1 VLKKYGVLGTG
12 SASKNIIEDSLNEL
26 GVDNDFV
33 VTCGAK
39 PSESESRVIN
49 WLIDMEA
56 NFMLTH
62 DGKAPAEFIE
72 KCSVERLDANPARD
86 IIHYL
91 SKTKGTLLLL
101 WDNTQEPVMEEIC
114 FDAADAGVPILDLT
128 NGLVPIVVDI
138 TPEEEA
144 PKPVPTEEVE
154 IEPFSRDEM
163 LSMSIGVLRKTAKS
177 QGIHV
182 GTNMTKEQIVDAIIH
197 DVDAII
203 NAAEV
208 LEPVI
213 EEEEEILP
221 PIDLGTFHV
230 VSSATNDRAI
240 TSSYNTCMLTATFPS
255 GVIMSRPANVDE
267 VKQLFG
273 FGSTI

>member
-1 VLKKYGVLGTG
+1 MLKKYGVLGTG
-12 SASKNIIEDSLNEL
+12 RTSKNIIEDALNEL
-26 GVDNDFV
+26 GVDNNFV

-49 WLIDMEA
+49 WLIDMEVD
-56 NFMLTH
+56 FMLTH
-62 DGKAPAEFIE
+62 NGKAPAEFIE
-72 KCSVERLDANPARD
+72 KASIERLDANPARD
-86 IIHYL
+86 MIHYL
-91 SKTKGTLLLL
+91 SKTNGTLLLL
-101 WDNTQEPVMEEIC
+101 WDDTLVPEMEEIC

-138 TPEEEA
+138 TPEDKPA
-144 PKPVPTEEVE
+144 PVPTEEVE
-154 IEPFSRDEM
+154 IEPFSRSEM

-182 GTNMTKEQIVDAIIH
+182 GTNMTKEQIVDAILN
-197 DVDAII
+197 DVPDPII
-203 NAAEV
+203 EDTEV
-208 LEPVI
+208 
-213 EEEEEILP
+213 EEVEILP

-230 VSSATNDRAI
+230 VSSAQNDRAV
-240 TSSYNTCMLTATFPS
+240 TNSYDTCMLTATFPS
-255 GVIMSRPANVDE
+255 GVIMSRPANVEE

>member
-12 SASKNIIEDSLNEL
+12 RTSKNIIEDALNEL

-49 WLIDMEA
+49 WLIDMEV

-62 DGKAPAEFIE
+62 NGKAPAEFIE
-72 KCSVERLDANPARD
+72 KASVERLDANPARD
-86 IIHYL
+86 MIHYL

-101 WDNTQEPVMEEIC
+101 WDDSLVPEMEEIC

-138 TPEEEA
+138 TPEDKPE
-144 PKPVPTEEVE
+144 PVPTEEVE

-177 QGIHV
+177 QGIQA
-182 GTNMTKEQIVDAIIH
+182 GTNMTKEQIVDAILG
-197 DVDAII
+197 D
-203 NAAEV
+203 NQ
-208 LEPVI
+208 LTEPSLQ
-213 EEEEEILP
+213 ELRQQDEEEEILP

-255 GVIMSRPANVDE
+255 GVIMSRPANVEE

-273 FGSTI
+273 FGATI

>member
-1 VLKKYGVLGTG
+1 MLKKYGVLGTG
-12 SASKNIIEDSLNEL
+12 RTSKNIIEDALNEL

-39 PSESESRVIN
+39 PSDSESRVIN
-49 WLIDMEA
+49 WLIDMEV

-62 DGKAPAEFIE
+62 NGKAPAEFIE
-72 KCSVERLDANPARD
+72 KASVERLDANPARD
-86 IIHYL
+86 MIHYL

-101 WDNTQEPVMEEIC
+101 WDDALIPEMEEIC

-138 TPEEEA
+138 THEEKTA
-144 PKPVPTEEVE
+144 PIPTEEVE
-154 IEPFSRDEM
+154 IEPFSRAEM
-163 LSMSIGVLRKTAKS
+163 LSMSIGVLRKNAKA

-182 GTNMTKEQIVDAIIH
+182 GTTMTKEQIVDAILN
-197 DVDAII
+197 DVPMP
-203 NAAEV
+203 
-208 LEPVI
+208 EPVI

-230 VSSATNDRAI
+230 VSSAQNDRAI

-255 GVIMSRPANVDE
+255 GVIMSRPANVEE

>member
-1 VLKKYGVLGTG
+1 MLKKYGVLGTG
-12 SASKNIIEDSLNEL
+12 RTSKNIIEDALNEL

-62 DGKAPAEFIE
+62 NGKAPAEFIE
-72 KCSVERLDANPARD
+72 KASVERLDANPARD
-86 IIHYL
+86 MIHYL
-91 SKTKGTLLLL
+91 SKTNGTLLLL
-101 WDNTQEPVMEEIC
+101 WDDALVPEMEEIC

-138 TPEEEA
+138 TSEEEA

-177 QGIHV
+177 QGIQV
-182 GTNMTKEQIVDAIIH
+182 GTSMTKEQIVDAIIN
-197 DVDAII
+197 DT
-203 NAAEV
+203 EV
-208 LEPVI
+208 IEPVI

-273 FGSTI
+273 FGATI

>member
-1 VLKKYGVLGTG
+1 MLKKYGVLGTG
-12 SASKNIIEDSLNEL
+12 RTSKNIIEDALNEL

-49 WLIDMEA
+49 WLIDMEV

-62 DGKAPAEFIE
+62 NGKAPAEFIE
-72 KCSVERLDANPARD
+72 KASVERLDANPARD
-86 IIHYL
+86 MIHYL

-101 WDNTQEPVMEEIC
+101 WDDTLVPEMEEIC

-128 NGLVPIVVDI
+128 NGLVPIAVDI
-138 TPEEEA
+138 TPED
-144 PKPVPTEEVE
+144 KPTPVQTEEVE
-154 IEPFSRDEM
+154 IEAFTREEM

-177 QGIHV
+177 QGIQA
-182 GTNMTKEQIVDAIIH
+182 GTGMTKEQIVDAILS
-197 DVDAII
+197 D
-203 NAAEV
+203 NQ
-208 LEPVI
+208 LTEPSLQ
-213 EEEEEILP
+213 ELRQQDEEEEILP

-255 GVIMSRPANVDE
+255 GVIMSRPANVEE

-273 FGSTI
+273 FGATI

>member
-1 VLKKYGVLGTG
+1 MLKKYGVLGTG
-12 SASKNIIEDSLNEL
+12 RTSKNIIEDALNEL

-49 WLIDMEA
+49 WLIDMEV

-62 DGKAPAEFIE
+62 NGKAPAEFIE
-72 KCSVERLDANPARD
+72 KASVERLDANPARD
-86 IIHYL
+86 MIHYL

-101 WDNTQEPVMEEIC
+101 WDDTLVPEMEEIC

-128 NGLVPIVVDI
+128 NGLVPIAVDI
-138 TPEEEA
+138 TPED
-144 PKPVPTEEVE
+144 KPTPIQTEEVE
-154 IEPFSRDEM
+154 IEAFTREEM

-177 QGIHV
+177 QGIQA
-182 GTNMTKEQIVDAIIH
+182 GTGMTKEQIVDAILS
-197 DVDAII
+197 D
-203 NAAEV
+203 NQ
-208 LEPVI
+208 LTEPSLQ
-213 EEEEEILP
+213 ELRQQDEEEEILP

-255 GVIMSRPANVDE
+255 GVIMSRPANVEE

-273 FGSTI
+273 FGATI

>member
-1 VLKKYGVLGTG
+1 MLKKYGVLGTG
-12 SASKNIIEDSLNEL
+12 RTSKNIIEDALNEL

-49 WLIDMEA
+49 WLIDMEV

-62 DGKAPAEFIE
+62 NGKAPAEFIE
-72 KCSVERLDANPARD
+72 KASVERLDANPARD
-86 IIHYL
+86 MINYL

-101 WDNTQEPVMEEIC
+101 WDDTLIPEMEEIC

-128 NGLVPIVVDI
+128 NGLVPIAVDI
-138 TPEEEA
+138 TPED
-144 PKPVPTEEVE
+144 KPTPVQTEEVE
-154 IEPFSRDEM
+154 IEAFTREEM
-163 LSMSIGVLRKTAKS
+163 LSMSIGVLRRTAKS
-177 QGIHV
+177 QGIQV
-182 GTNMTKEQIVDAIIH
+182 GTAMTKEQIVDAIIH

-203 NAAEV
+203 NDAEGI
-208 LEPVI
+208 EPVI

-255 GVIMSRPANVDE
+255 GVIMSRPANVEE

-273 FGSTI
+273 FGATI

>member
-1 VLKKYGVLGTG
+1 MLKKYGVLGTG
-12 SASKNIIEDSLNEL
+12 RTSKNIIEDALNEL

-49 WLIDMEA
+49 WLIDMEV

-62 DGKAPAEFIE
+62 NGKAPAEFIE
-72 KCSVERLDANPARD
+72 KASVERLDANPARD

-101 WDNTQEPVMEEIC
+101 WDDTLVPEMEEIC

-128 NGLVPIVVDI
+128 NGLVPIAVDI
-138 TPEEEA
+138 TPED
-144 PKPVPTEEVE
+144 KPTPVQTQEVE
-154 IEPFSRDEM
+154 IEAFTREEM

-177 QGIHV
+177 QGIQA
-182 GTNMTKEQIVDAIIH
+182 GTGMTKEQIVDAILS
-197 DVDAII
+197 D
-203 NAAEV
+203 NQ
-208 LEPVI
+208 LTEPSLQ
-213 EEEEEILP
+213 ELRQQDEEEEILP

-255 GVIMSRPANVDE
+255 GVIMSRPANVEE

-273 FGSTI
+273 FGATI

>member
-1 VLKKYGVLGTG
+1 MLKRYGVLGTG
-12 SASKNIIEDSLNEL
+12 STSKNIIEDALTEL
-26 GVDNDFV
+26 GVDNNFV

-39 PSESESRVIN
+39 PSDSEARVIN
-49 WLIDMEA
+49 WLIDMEV

-62 DGKAPAEFIE
+62 NGTAPAEFTE
-72 KCSVERLDANPARD
+72 KASVERLDASPARD

-101 WDNTQEPVMEEIC
+101 WDDTLVPEMEEIC

-138 TPEEEA
+138 TPEEKVE
-144 PKPVPTEEVE
+144 PVPTEEVE
-154 IEPFSRDEM
+154 IEPFSRAEM

-182 GTNMTKEQIVDAIIH
+182 GTNMTKEQIVDAILN
-197 DVDAII
+197 DVPMPDPII
-203 NAAEV
+203 EDTEMEEV
-208 LEPVI
+208 
-213 EEEEEILP
+213 EILP

-230 VSSATNDRAI
+230 VSSAQNDRAV
-240 TSSYNTCMLTATFPS
+240 TNSYDTCMLTATFPS
-255 GVIMSRPANVDE
+255 GVIMSRPANVEE

-273 FGSTI
+273 FGATI

>member
-1 VLKKYGVLGTG
+1 MLKKYGVLGTG
-12 SASKNIIEDSLNEL
+12 RTSKNIIEDALNEL
-26 GVDNDFV
+26 GTDNDFV

-49 WLIDMEA
+49 WLIDMEV

-62 DGKAPAEFIE
+62 NGKAPAEFIE
-72 KCSVERLDANPARD
+72 KASVERLDANPARD
-86 IIHYL
+86 MIHYL

-101 WDNTQEPVMEEIC
+101 WDDSLVPEMEEIC

-138 TPEEEA
+138 TPEDKPE
-144 PKPVPTEEVE
+144 PVPTEEVE

-177 QGIHV
+177 QGIQA
-182 GTNMTKEQIVDAIIH
+182 GTNMTKEQIVDAILG
-197 DVDAII
+197 D
-203 NAAEV
+203 NQ
-208 LEPVI
+208 LTEPSLQ
-213 EEEEEILP
+213 ELRQQDEEEEILP

-255 GVIMSRPANVDE
+255 GVIMSRPANVEE

-273 FGSTI
+273 FGATI

>member
-1 VLKKYGVLGTG
+1 MLKKYGVLGTG
-12 SASKNIIEDSLNEL
+12 RTSKNIIEDALNEL

-49 WLIDMEA
+49 WLIDMEV

-62 DGKAPAEFIE
+62 NGKAPAEFIE
-72 KCSVERLDANPARD
+72 KASVERLDANPARD
-86 IIHYL
+86 MIHYL
-91 SKTKGTLLLL
+91 SKTNGTLLLL
-101 WDNTQEPVMEEIC
+101 WDDALVPEMEEIC

-128 NGLVPIVVDI
+128 NGLVPIAVDI
-138 TPEEEA
+138 TPED
-144 PKPVPTEEVE
+144 KPTPVQTQEVE
-154 IEPFSRDEM
+154 IEAFTREEM

-177 QGIHV
+177 QGIQA
-182 GTNMTKEQIVDAIIH
+182 GTGMTKEQIVDAILS
-197 DVDAII
+197 D
-203 NAAEV
+203 NQ
-208 LEPVI
+208 LTEPSLQ
-213 EEEEEILP
+213 ELRQQDEEEEILP

-255 GVIMSRPANVDE
+255 GVIMSRPANVEE

-273 FGSTI
+273 FGATI

>member
-1 VLKKYGVLGTG
+1 MLKKYGVLGTG
-12 SASKNIIEDSLNEL
+12 RTSKNIIEDALNEL

-49 WLIDMEA
+49 WLIDMEV

-62 DGKAPAEFIE
+62 NGKAPAEFIE
-72 KCSVERLDANPARD
+72 KASVERLDANPARD
-86 IIHYL
+86 MINYL

-101 WDNTQEPVMEEIC
+101 WDDTLVPEMEEIC

-128 NGLVPIVVDI
+128 NGLVPIAVDI
-138 TPEEEA
+138 TPED
-144 PKPVPTEEVE
+144 KPTPVQTEEVE
-154 IEPFSRDEM
+154 IEAFTREEM

-177 QGIHV
+177 QGIQA
-182 GTNMTKEQIVDAIIH
+182 GTGMTKEQIVDAILS
-197 DVDAII
+197 D
-203 NAAEV
+203 NQ
-208 LEPVI
+208 LTEPSLQ
-213 EEEEEILP
+213 ELRQQDEEEEILP

-255 GVIMSRPANVDE
+255 GVIMSRPANVEE

-273 FGSTI
+273 FGATI

>member
-1 VLKKYGVLGTG
+1 MLKKYGVLGTG
-12 SASKNIIEDSLNEL
+12 RTSKNIIEDALNEL

-33 VTCGAK
+33 VTCGGK

-49 WLIDMEA
+49 WLIDMEV

-62 DGKAPAEFIE
+62 NGKAPAEFIE
-72 KCSVERLDANPARD
+72 KASVERLDANPARD
-86 IIHYL
+86 IIKYL
-91 SKTKGTLLLL
+91 SKTNGTLLLL
-101 WDNTQEPVMEEIC
+101 WDDSLVPEMEEIC

-138 TPEEEA
+138 TPEDKPE
-144 PKPVPTEEVE
+144 PVPTEEVE

-177 QGIHV
+177 QGIQA
-182 GTNMTKEQIVDAIIH
+182 GTNMTKEQIVDAILG
-197 DVDAII
+197 D
-203 NAAEV
+203 NQ
-208 LEPVI
+208 LTEPSLQ
-213 EEEEEILP
+213 ELRQQDEEEEILP

-255 GVIMSRPANVDE
+255 GVIMSRPANVEE

-273 FGSTI
+273 FGATI

>member
-1 VLKKYGVLGTG
+1 MLKKYGVLGSGNT
-12 SASKNIIEDSLNEL
+12 SKNVIEDALNEL
-26 GVDNDFV
+26 GVDNDFI

-39 PSESESRVIN
+39 ATESESRVIN
-49 WLIDMEA
+49 WLIDMEVNYEIVHA
-56 NFMLTH
+56 GN
-62 DGKAPAEFIE
+62 APTKFIE
-72 KCSVERLDANPARD
+72 NASVEQLEVNPARE
-86 IIHYL
+86 IIRQL
-91 SKTKGTLLLL
+91 AKKKGTLLLL
-101 WDNTQEPVMEEIC
+101 WDDTQVPVMEEIC
-114 FDAADAGVPILDLT
+114 FDAADAGVTILDLT

-138 TPEEEA
+138 TSEDKPE
-144 PKPVPTEEVE
+144 PVPTEEVE

-177 QGIHV
+177 QGIQA
-182 GTNMTKEQIVDAIIH
+182 GTNMTKEQIVDAILG
-197 DVDAII
+197 D
-203 NAAEV
+203 NQ
-208 LEPVI
+208 LTEPSLQ
-213 EEEEEILP
+213 ELRQQDEEEEILP